1 VLFSGAADLG
11 RIAQSISPK
20 RAALT
25 MRYSRISR
33 LKATTH
39 AVLAAQPGT
48 EAGHPSRTEATH
60 PRHCLE
66 CGKPIV
72 HRRITALYCSGKCR
86 EIHNAQKR
94 RQVRHDTIDT
104 LPATSEPNTEPNTEA

>member
-1 VLFSGAADLG
+1 
-11 RIAQSISPK
+11 
-20 RAALT
+20 

-39 AVLAAQPGT
+39 GVFAAKSGA
-48 EAGHPSRTEATH
+48 EAGPPSDAAASN

-72 HRRITALYCSGKCR
+72 RRRITALYCSGKCR

-94 RQVRHDTIDT
+94 RQARHDAMDAPPTISAPETD
-104 LPATSEPNTEPNTEA
+104 A

>member
-1 VLFSGAADLG
+1 
-11 RIAQSISPK
+11 
-20 RAALT
+20 

-39 AVLAAQPGT
+39 GMLAAQSGT
-48 EAGHPSRTEATH
+48 EASHPSGAEANH

-94 RQVRHDTIDT
+94 RQARNNATGAPPDTMDASPIT
-104 LPATSEPNTEPNTEA
+104 REPEADG